1 MLGNAEYSRTYGA
14 PANHVRG
21 EFFMDTVRDT
31 RASLDAGRDIFIERE
46 RVRII
51 IPGMIA
57 SVLVK
62 EVTDEHR
69 ERWPEQYRAF
79 KAGHDAVLNGTP
91 LEEWPILNKAMIA
104 ELKHLQIRTVE
115 ELPGLS
121 DVAVQ
126 GIGMGGQMLR
136 DRARGWLDEAQAE
149 AFTSKMVHEND
160 LLRSEVASLKT
171 QVEEL
176 SRHLVALSTRVG
188 EREARMG
195 GFATLVPGE
204 EDPVEL
210 AKARLPGLSGAK
222 VTRSALDA
230 IAARPI
236 RSHRSRHRQDP
247 ADTETAPEEAAVED
261 EEAA

>member
-14 PANHVRG
+14 PANQVRG
-21 EFFMDTVRDT
+21 EFFVEPVRDT
-31 RASLDAGRDIFIERE
+31 RASLDAGRDIFVERE

-62 EVTDEHR
+62 EVTEEHR
-69 ERWPEQYRAF
+69 ERWPDQYKAF
-79 KAGHDAVLNGTP
+79 KSGQDVVLTGTP

-115 ELPGLS
+115 ELAGLS

-126 GIGMGGQMLR
+126 HIGMGGQVLR
-136 DRARGWLDEAQAE
+136 ERARGWLDEAQAE
-149 AFTSKMVHEND
+149 AFTNKVLHEND
-160 LLRSEVASLKT
+160 LLRSEVAGLKT

-176 SRHLVALSTRVG
+176 SRHLVALSTRVS
-188 EREARMG
+188 EREGRMG

-204 EDPVEL
+204 EDPIEL
-210 AKARLPGLSGAK
+210 AKARLPGLPGA
-222 VTRSALDA
+222 VAPAPRSALDA
-230 IAARPI
+230 VAARPI
-236 RSHRSRHRQDP
+236 RAHRGRHRQDP
-247 ADTETAPEEAAVED
+247 DPAALDEAETAA
-261 EEAA
+261 